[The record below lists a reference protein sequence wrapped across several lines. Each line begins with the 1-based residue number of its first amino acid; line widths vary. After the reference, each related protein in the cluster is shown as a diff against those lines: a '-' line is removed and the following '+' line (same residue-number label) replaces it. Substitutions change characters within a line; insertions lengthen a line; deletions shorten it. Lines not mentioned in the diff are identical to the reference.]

1 MSDRTYILDT
11 SAILAYIEDEDGAD
25 DVDRILIEAEAGRAN
40 VLISFISLTELFYI
54 TRREVGEEKA
64 LERVQL
70 IRALALRIYESDEN
84 INIAAGRLKADHRI
98 SLADAYIA
106 ALCQHH
112 RGVMVHKDPEFEQL
126 ASLIR
131 ELRLPYKRQPID
143 ISR

>member
-1 MSDRTYILDT
+1 
-11 SAILAYIEDEDGAD
+11 
-25 DVDRILIEAEAGRAN
+25 
-40 VLISFISLTELFYI
+40 LFYV

-64 LERVQL
+64 PERVQL
-70 IRALALRIYESDEN
+70 VRSLALSVHESDQN

-112 RGVMVHKDPEFEQL
+112 GGVMVHKDPEFEQL

-131 ELRLPYKRQPID
+131 ELRLPYKR
-143 ISR
+143 